1 MYFLFMLE
9 YRGPNS
15 VYFRILRGQ
24 TFAKMKKYLEFAK
37 VSSREISSLYVIWKI
52 TLYKCNISALYRTC
66 NC

>member
-37 VSSREISSLYVIWKI
+37 VSSREISSPYYYTPKVHKRVP
-52 TLYKCNISALYRTC
+52 Y
-66 NC
+66 